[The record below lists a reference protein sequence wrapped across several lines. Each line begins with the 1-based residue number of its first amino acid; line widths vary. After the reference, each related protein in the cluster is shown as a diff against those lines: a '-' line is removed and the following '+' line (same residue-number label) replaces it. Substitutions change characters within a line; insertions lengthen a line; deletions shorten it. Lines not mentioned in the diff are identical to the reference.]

1 MLHIFCICWS
11 QQRKKKKKMG
21 SRSAIRRE
29 PSRTHAVSRWS
40 PTKEQIAVLEDLY
53 RQGMRT
59 PNTEQIQEITS
70 RLRVY
75 GHIEGKNV
83 FYWFQNHK
91 ARQRQKQKLETI
103 AYSNS
108 FLQASHPIGQHG
120 LLSDIIS
127 YFIIAM
133 LFLLAILL
141 KQI

>member
-1 MLHIFCICWS
+1 
-11 QQRKKKKKMG
+11 MG